1 MQLAG
6 LLGTFSAPL
15 IYGWISGY
23 VLAVGGVINLT
34 GLALA
39 APVLRREWRRVS
51 TSGEQLSQKELV
63 ALSDTARPDAA
74 AQPPFA
80 ID

>member
-6 LLGTFSAPL
+6 LLGTFTAPL
-15 IYGWISGY
+15 LYDLISGY
-23 VLAVGGVINLT
+23 VLAVGGVVSLVGLVLT
-34 GLALA
+34 

-51 TSGEQLSQKELV
+51 TSGEQLSQKELE
-63 ALSDTARPDAA
+63 ALADSARADAA
-74 AQPPFA
+74 AQPPFG